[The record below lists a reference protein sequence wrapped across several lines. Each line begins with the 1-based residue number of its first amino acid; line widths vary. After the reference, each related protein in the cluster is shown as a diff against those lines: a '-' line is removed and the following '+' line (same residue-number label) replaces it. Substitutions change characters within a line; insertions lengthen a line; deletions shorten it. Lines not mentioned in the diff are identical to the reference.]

1 MNGFYWEDPKLLNKL
16 RSRGFNFAEDIG
28 FNISVYVDA
37 QHGVHEEKGTGEENR
52 NFQSLEYILNKNR
65 FLFQFN

>member
-16 RSRGFNFAEDIG
+16 RSRGLNFDEDIV

-37 QHGVHEEKGTGEENR
+37 QHGVHEEKGTGVKNR
-52 NFQSLEYILNKNR
+52 NFQS
-65 FLFQFN
+65 F